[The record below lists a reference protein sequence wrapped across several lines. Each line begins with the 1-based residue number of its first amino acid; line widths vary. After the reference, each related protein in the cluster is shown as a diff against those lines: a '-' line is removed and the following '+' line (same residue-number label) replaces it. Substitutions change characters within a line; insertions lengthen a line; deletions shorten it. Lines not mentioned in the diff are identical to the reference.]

1 VTGSAVP
8 TSFGEALLAPTVLY
22 PPVTE
27 ALHRAG
33 IRVRYAVNVTG
44 HGWRK
49 LMRHP
54 GDFTYRIRRLPD
66 VPAVLSFI
74 AREASLDARSAYGTF
89 NMGAG
94 FAVFVPAEDA
104 ERAVAVAR
112 KIGVDAWVAGEVEAG
127 PRRLVIEP
135 LDLEY
140 AGNELGVRL

>member
-1 VTGSAVP
+1 
-8 TSFGEALLAPTVLY
+8 
-22 PPVTE
+22 
-27 ALHRAG
+27 
-33 IRVRYAVNVTG
+33 VNITG

-54 GDFTYRIRRLPD
+54 ADFTYRIRRLPD

-74 AREASLDARSAYGTF
+74 AKEASLDARSAYGTF

-94 FAVFVPAEDA
+94 FAVFVAAEDA
-104 ERAVAVAR
+104 ERAAGVAR
-112 KIGVDAWVAGEVEAG
+112 SAGVEAWVAGVVEAG

-135 LDLEY
+135 LELEY